1 MPKFSI
7 VTPVYNPPAEALQ
20 ACIASMKSQTFTD
33 WEWCIVDDKS
43 SAPHVSKILDKAQ
56 RGDARIRV
64 AYREQNGGIVAASQ
78 DALDLATGEFIGLL
92 DHDDALHATALQK
105 VAARLDTDSTIDY
118 LYTDEDKLDE
128 NGLHYDVFRKPGWD
142 KERLRGQNYCC
153 HFSVFRATLLDKVGG
168 FRQGFEGSQDY
179 DIILRATEQ
188 ARTIAH
194 IPEVLYHW
202 RCVPGSAAADTD
214 AKPYAYESGRK
225 ALEEHFARCDIDAT
239 VEMSL
244 PGHYQHRL
252 NKLKQSPL
260 VSIIIPTRGDRKK
273 VWGITTCLIVNA
285 IESIIKTSTYSNFE
299 VVVVNDVNLDGT
311 SIHAFDA
318 PSDARVR
325 IISYDKQFNFSDKC
339 NVGFFAS
346 KGEVVIMLND
356 DTQVIT
362 PDWIE
367 QLIGHLEDP
376 EVAMVGPMLLLE
388 DGRIQS
394 AGHTNKP
401 TPSHIGSG
409 ESGSAYG
416 MWGMYTIARSISG
429 LTAACVAIRRSVFEE
444 VGGFSLE
451 YPINFNDVDFCFKV
465 LDAGYRIVWTPMAR
479 LYHFES
485 MTRVLS
491 VDQIEINALEK
502 RWKRYFG
509 VDVYTP

>member
-7 VTPVYNPPAEALQ
+7 VTPVYNPPTAALK
-20 ACIASMKSQTFTD
+20 ACIASMQSQTFRD

-43 SAPHVSKILDKAQ
+43 SATHVRKILDRA
-56 RGDARIRV
+56 RSRDARIRV
-64 AYREQNGGIVAASQ
+64 SYREQNGGIAAASQ

-92 DHDDALHATALQK
+92 DHDDALHATALHK
-105 VAARLDTDSTIDY
+105 VAAQLDTDSTIDY
-118 LYTDEDKLDE
+118 LYTDEDKLDK
-128 NGLHYDVFRKPGWD
+128 NGLHFDIFRKPSWD
-142 KERLRGQNYCC
+142 KERLRWQNYCC
-153 HFSVFRATLLDKVGG
+153 HFSVFRATLLDKIGG

-202 RCVPGSAAADTD
+202 RCVPGSAAAASD

-225 ALEEHFARCDIDAT
+225 ALQEHFARCGIDAT
-239 VEMSL
+239 VEIGL
-244 PGHYQHRL
+244 PGNYQHRL

-260 VSIIIPTRGDRKK
+260 VSIVIPTRGNHKR
-273 VWGITTCLIVNA
+273 VWGVTTCLVVNA
-285 IESIIKTSTYSNFE
+285 IESIIRTSTYSNFE
-299 VVVVNDVNLDGT
+299 VVVVNDVHPDGT

-325 IISYDKQFNFSDKC
+325 VISYDKQFNFYEKC
-339 NVGFFAS
+339 NVGFSAS
-346 KGEVVIMLND
+346 KGDVVIMLND

-367 QLIGHLEDP
+367 QLLGHLEDP

-409 ESGSAYG
+409 ESGSANG
-416 MWGMYTIARSISG
+416 IWGMYTIARSISG

-444 VGGFSLE
+444 VGGFSPD

-465 LDAGYRIVWTPMAR
+465 LDAGYRIIWTPMAR
-479 LYHFES
+479 LYHFKS
-485 MTRVLS
+485 MTRILS
-491 VDQIEINALEK
+491 VDQIEIDALEK